1 MHEDLHNDPF
11 TDGSF
16 VPHIPAAQAWQN
28 MEALLNTHLPEQRRG
43 AAWWLTGLQIGAVA
57 MVLLL
62 VSVPTRDSLFS
73 GFFPTQP
80 HKNISEENIEVTPVN
95 PVLPVLSVVE
105 KGVNSQSRRFPF
117 PLLSAAPVQSG
128 TAQPLPESDRQW
140 ADKLTDASPLVL
152 VADTPV
158 TVKAGAVTD
167 SVKKATPTLRKQ
179 WQLLAGLGTN
189 YVLGGSKQHMTP
201 YPTVELRYFVGKK
214 MYVAAGVSVGAPV
227 ASDEKMVENTIT
239 YYDQPTNE
247 TKTVNQIRNIDRGVY
262 TDVPVTAGIVI
273 NKHWSAAAGA
283 QMSFLNKIVSHRYT
297 EPHNEQVYRTVVFSP
312 GFVGPTAVVEDKPKT
327 DLPVPQKDFRGLAAL
342 TWQAG
347 KWQVTGQ
354 YQRSFSQ
361 GQKNIVSLKLQF
373 RLK

>member
-16 VPHIPAAQAWQN
+16 VPHIPAAQGWQN
-28 MEALLNTHLPEQRRG
+28 MEALLNTHLPAQRRG
-43 AAWWLTGLQIGAVA
+43 AVWWLTGLQISAVA

-62 VSVPTRDSLFS
+62 VSVPTKDSWFS
-73 GFFPTQP
+73 GIFPSRPQ
-80 HKNISEENIEVTPVN
+80 KNISQENIKVTPVN
-95 PVLPVLSVVE
+95 PASPALSVVE
-105 KGVNSQSRRFPF
+105 KGVNGQSRQYPF
-117 PLLSAAPVQSG
+117 PLLFAAPVQSDVV
-128 TAQPLPESDRQW
+128 QLLPESNRQW
-140 ADKLTDASPLVL
+140 ADMLTDASPISLGPDTLVCTS
-152 VADTPV
+152 VGVPADSFKKADTSP
-158 TVKAGAVTD
+158 K
-167 SVKKATPTLRKQ
+167 R
-179 WQLLAGLGTN
+179 WQLLAGVGTN
-189 YVLGGSKQHMTP
+189 YVAGGSKQHMVP
-201 YPTVELRYFVGKK
+201 YPTAELRYFVSKK
-214 MYVAAGVSVGAPV
+214 MYVAAGISIGSPV
-227 ASDEKMVENTIT
+227 ASDEKTVENTIT

-273 NKHWSAAAGA
+273 NKHWSVAAGA

-297 EPHNEQVYRTVVFSP
+297 EPHNDQVYRTVVFSP
-312 GFVGPTAVVEDKPKT
+312 GLVGPTAVVEDRPKT